1 MTGLAAYAHCA
12 TVPGLPTGLVSAAG
26 ENVITDGQFK
36 LEDGGSIRIN

>member
-1 MTGLAAYAHCA
+1 VVTGSAKRGFTEIITGL
-12 TVPGLPTGLVSAAG
+12 AAG